1 MVGAARERCEPPQHI
16 VHASVLHVEGA
27 PVVLQPVPVGG
38 GLETLARMHH
48 VRCILCGAHYSM
60 FVVHVGTT
68 YWHHS
73 MLYCALL

>member
-1 MVGAARERCEPPQHI
+1 M
-16 VHASVLHVEGA
+16 
-27 PVVLQPVPVGG
+27 VLQPVPVGG
-38 GLETLARMHH
+38 GFETLTHMHH